1 MQTDNSKLSAGANDE
16 RELKAEATTSSSN
29 GTKPLVVGS
38 QSQTPFKESILPKR
52 NYELKTPPES
62 FTAQSWLFREFMDKM
77 QKNNV
82 RSLLVYSE
90 DSDGSPQLFE
100 WCMPKNKK
108 QLLELISS

>member
-1 MQTDNSKLSAGANDE
+1 MQKADSITSAGATADSEQKDE
-16 RELKAEATTSSSN
+16 VSTSCQHSI
-29 GTKPLVVGS
+29 KPHVVGS
-38 QSQTPFKESILPKR
+38 QSTPALNESVLPKR
-52 NYELKTPPES
+52 KYEPETPPES

-100 WCMPKNKK
+100 WCMPKNKEK
-108 QLLELISS
+108 LLELISS